1 MSSSNQDFSH
11 DPYLDLSTKSD
22 HTHTSPWFLPP
33 PPPSSP
39 HPTILREIDISS
51 QPLPVDATLEERLL
65 AWERAP
71 GGRGPGVHP
80 SLVDGAPT
88 EEIELGGFNVWS
100 SETCGSNIEPQL
112 NTHMIK
118 KSANIW
124 GSMNRSTIH
133 DTRMRLIAH
142 MRQHADETVYRVPPE
157 LKHVGGGRGIVMVAG
172 NADTLRRVIWSVR
185 FMRDRGSTLPVEVY
199 HFPEERLAEDD
210 PQRKELEELAVK
222 LVEAKG
228 EKKDQGKNKSYH
240 LKAIAIIQCEY
251 ESWGPRND

>member
-1 MSSSNQDFSH
+1 
-11 DPYLDLSTKSD
+11 
-22 HTHTSPWFLPP
+22 
-33 PPPSSP
+33 
-39 HPTILREIDISS
+39 
-51 QPLPVDATLEERLL
+51 VDATLKERLM

-240 LKAIAIIQCEY
+240 LKAIAIIQCEC
-251 ESWGPRND
+251 ESCGATKRPMLIDPSYSTVARGSLPRLRFDPGSGP